1 MDITPVM
8 LRAARSAEFAY
19 FQHNCLLGARFV
31 PIPDGQLLAIL
42 EAAIGADWRG

>member
-1 MDITPVM
+1 M

-31 PIPDGQLLAIL
+31 PIPDGQLLA
-42 EAAIGADWRG
+42 AAPVFWTVG